1 MSSLK
6 DQLAKLGMI
15 DESQSRQ
22 DQRTPSSWG
31 SEAEIPGRTKKRSGH
46 DRKQRSRDAKDHKSK
61 GRHRGGGSR
70 PSKPVQL
77 DLSPEEREQRIKDLL
92 SRSRL
97 PLPPHG
103 RQRFYFELKG
113 GLIDFIDTNQGS
125 YDALTSG
132 QVVIVADEHGQP
144 MGIDRQAAQEL
155 RKLDT
160 TWIPSRL

>member
-15 DESQSRQ
+15 DESQSHQ

-31 SEAEIPGRTKKRSGH
+31 SEAGVSSRTKNRSGH
-46 DRKQRSRDAKDHKSK
+46 DRKQRSRDARDHKSK
-61 GRHRGGGSR
+61 GRHRGGGGR
-70 PSKPVQL
+70 PSTPSQL
-77 DLSPEEREQRIKDLL
+77 DLNPEEREQRIKDLL
-92 SRSRL
+92 SRARL
-97 PLPPHG
+97 PLTPHG

-113 GLIDFIDTNQGS
+113 GLIDFVDTNQGS
-125 YDALTSG
+125 YEALTSG
-132 QVVIVADEHGQP
+132 QIVIVADEHGKP

-155 RKLDT
+155 RRLDK